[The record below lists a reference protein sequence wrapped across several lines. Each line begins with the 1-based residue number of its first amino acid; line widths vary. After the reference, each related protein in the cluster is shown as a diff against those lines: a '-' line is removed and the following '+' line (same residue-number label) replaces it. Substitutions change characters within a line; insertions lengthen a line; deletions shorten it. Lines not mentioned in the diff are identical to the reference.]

1 MKATSK
7 FALYK
12 HKKTLFI
19 IERKEKRQDLIINEQ
34 KSNKSN
40 TPRNW
45 HTKYQKSIVYS
56 SATLFTIYKV
66 WGEEAIES
74 ESCQKA
80 VLWVRTHFLF
90 YPDPTNLKRQNP
102 D

>member
-1 MKATSK
+1 MN
-7 FALYK
+7 
-12 HKKTLFI
+12 
-19 IERKEKRQDLIINEQ
+19 RKVTNPTPQETDIQ
-34 KSNKSN
+34 N
-40 TPRNW
+40 T
-45 HTKYQKSIVYS
+45 KKSIVYS
-56 SATLFTIYKV
+56 SAILFTIYKV

-90 YPDPTNLKRQNP
+90 YPDPTNLKGQNP

>member
-1 MKATSK
+1 MKATIK

-19 IERKEKRQDLIINEQ
+19 IERKEKREDVIINEQ

-45 HTKYQKSIVYS
+45 HTKYQKKDRV
-56 SATLFTIYKV
+56 FKCNTIY
-66 WGEEAIES
+66 
-74 ESCQKA
+74 
-80 VLWVRTHFLF
+80 
-90 YPDPTNLKRQNP
+90 NL
-102 D
+102 